1 MENKGMMA
9 SELINYSMMILI
21 PTGIVVGLI
30 FWLRNLLE
38 DVGTKITGIWANSDQ
53 TFRVL
58 IYDIDSIFQGEVI
71 WTNTENQRILG
82 RSILQGVRLK
92 FALFGKGN
100 YICPF
105 TRREYSFRLRRL
117 SKESLQ
123 FYMTD
128 TEGKVVANETWNLV
142 SR

>member
-1 MENKGMMA
+1 MKA
-9 SELINYSMMILI
+9 SELIHYIVVIFI
-21 PTGIVVGLI
+21 PTGITVGLLL
-30 FWLRNLLE
+30 WLKNLLE

-58 IYDIDSIFQGEVI
+58 IYDIDSIFQGDVV

-92 FALFGKGN
+92 FALFGKGH

-105 TRREYSFRLRRL
+105 TRREYAFQLRRL
-117 SKESLQ
+117 SKDSLQ
-123 FYMTD
+123 LYMTD
-128 TEGKVVANETWNLV
+128 AEGKVVSNETWNLV
-142 SR
+142 S

>member
-1 MENKGMMA
+1 MKT
-9 SELINYSMMILI
+9 SELIHYIVVIFI
-21 PTGIVVGLI
+21 PTGIAIGLL
-30 FWLRNLLE
+30 FWLKNLLE

-58 IYDIDSIFQGEVI
+58 IYDIDSSLQGDVI
-71 WTNTENQRILG
+71 WANSENQRILG
-82 RSILQGVRLK
+82 RSVLQNVRLK
-92 FALFGKGN
+92 FALFGNGH

-123 FYMTD
+123 LYMTD
-128 TEGKVVANETWNLV
+128 VEGKVVANETWNLV
-142 SR
+142 S